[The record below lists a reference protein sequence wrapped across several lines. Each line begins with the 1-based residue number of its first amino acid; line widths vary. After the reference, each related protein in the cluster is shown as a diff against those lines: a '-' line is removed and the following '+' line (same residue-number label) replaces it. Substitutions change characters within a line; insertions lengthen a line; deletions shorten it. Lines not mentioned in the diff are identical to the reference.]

1 MLHLDDISGNSRTKK
16 LWVNIVI
23 KSVFIIMLKFR
34 AERECDW
41 PLHLDAVKQMMPY
54 FYANGHVTYARYC
67 FTFGQ
72 WRNYQL
78 RSEVGS

>member
-1 MLHLDDISGNSRTKK
+1 MMLYI
-16 LWVNIVI
+16 
-23 KSVFIIMLKFR
+23 R
-34 AERECDW
+34 AEREGDW
-41 PLHLDAVKQMMPY
+41 PLHLEAEKQMILTSMLVDMSTMH
-54 FYANGHVTYARYC
+54 GIDC